1 MTRTIRIIA
10 STTILDAQIDD
21 SSTADAIWGAL
32 PFEGKA
38 NRWGEEI
45 YFRIPVL
52 LPEAENARV
61 EMEVGELAYWPSGR
75 AFCVFFGAT
84 PISESDRP
92 RAYSKVNPFGM
103 AVGDPWVLDAVR
115 DGDAIRVEA
124 AES

>member
-10 STTILDAQIDD
+10 NEIALDAQIDD

-32 PFEGKA
+32 PIEGTA

-52 LPEAENARV
+52 LPEAQDARV
-61 EMEVGELAYWPSGR
+61 DMEVGELAYWPSGN

-84 PISESDRP
+84 PISEGDSP

-103 AVGDPWVLDAVR
+103 TVGDPWVLDAVK
-115 DGDAIRVEA
+115 DGDDIRVEA
-124 AES
+124 VES

>member
-75 AFCVFFGAT
+75 AFCIFFGAT